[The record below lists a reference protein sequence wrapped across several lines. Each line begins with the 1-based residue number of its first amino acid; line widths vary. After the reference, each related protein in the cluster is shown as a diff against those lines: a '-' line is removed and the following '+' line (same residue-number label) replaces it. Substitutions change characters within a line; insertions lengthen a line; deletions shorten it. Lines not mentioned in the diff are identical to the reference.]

1 MNVGLGFLCF
11 IILFVLVMGSC
22 KWILTYERQ
31 EKIAKERK
39 VINSDMLS
47 RDYPDVTGIKNC
59 PRCGSK
65 AHVTT
70 SVSIPA
76 ILSEPGN
83 LQFNKYD
90 IRIYHSVHCNSCSL
104 GTGNREEMAEVMND
118 WNSQKMIQN

>member
-1 MNVGLGFLCF
+1 MGAGMGFLGF
-11 IILFVLVMGSC
+11 IVLFALLMGSC
-22 KWILTYERQ
+22 KWLLTYERQ

-39 VINSDMLS
+39 IISSEMLS
-47 RDYPDVTGIKNC
+47 RDYTDVPLIKNC

-65 AHVTT
+65 AYVTT

-76 ILSEPGN
+76 ILFEPGN

-104 GTGNREEMAEVMND
+104 GTGNREEMAEVMSD
-118 WNSQKMIQN
+118 WNSQKMIK